1 MIKTSENNEEFP
13 AKKSQTT
20 SRSDENAKNNEE
32 TLYFGLNEVWTNK
45 WKGGLRI
52 HEAIVQERTAANYA
66 SASNTRSDESR
77 GKEIAADDST
87 STSEKPPIESEVQQV

>member
-52 HEAIVQERTAANYA
+52 HEAIVQEIPAGINDPPPNNR
-66 SASNTRSDESR
+66 SR
-77 GKEIAADDST
+77 GKEIPAGIND
-87 STSEKPPIESEVQQV
+87 PPPN